1 MSDSSNQENQS
12 STRVSLNGALALT
25 LLPISAPSA
34 VSTLT
39 SSASSGTVKARQSD
53 NDNDKEES
61 DHGVSIVP
69 LGSVSGTP
77 SFTSKTSDETH
88 TSISLQPITLM
99 PNLTNFSPTLVSSGA
114 WPSGLTLP
122 TVKGTGLAA
131 ADFESLSSVNSATAL
146 FQALSKQDLAH
157 IASTISQVQLTQLA
171 QKFGAD
177 ADFQTLLSTGH
188 LPAALQPL
196 VAMTLPSVT
205 SSTPSALATSK
216 FPPPLVKGQG
226 LANANFSALLGAKSS
241 GEFFTQIASQGLDQ
255 TVSQISQDQVNQIF
269 NKFAADPLFQNFIS
283 SGLIPKTLMADGV
296 TPLQSTLSDSAPLS
310 IDIVGTP
317 IH

>member
-1 MSDSSNQENQS
+1 MSESSNQENQS

-53 NDNDKEES
+53 NDNDNDKEES

-69 LGSVSGTP
+69 LGSLSGTP
-77 SFTSKTSDETH
+77 SSTSKTSDETH

-131 ADFESLSSVNSATAL
+131 ADFQSLSSVNSATAL
-146 FQALSKQDLAH
+146 LQALSKQDLAH

-216 FPPPLVKGQG
+216 FSPLWSK
-226 LANANFSALLGAKSS
+226 AK
-241 GEFFTQIASQGLDQ
+241 A
-255 TVSQISQDQVNQIF
+255 
-269 NKFAADPLFQNFIS
+269 
-283 SGLIPKTLMADGV
+283 
-296 TPLQSTLSDSAPLS
+296 
-310 IDIVGTP
+310 
-317 IH
+317 